1 MKSIVVA
8 NLVLLSIFI
17 PLLQQDSYAQ
27 QQVQNITYH
36 DCKLPITNVG
46 LMEVRNIFG
55 SGIQI
60 MGNVHNNQTHL
71 VENLSVVAELYD
83 GQNNLIGMED
93 AGTPTTTPPLPQEH
107 TPFKMVFP
115 IQANIGMIGSVV
127 FSCSYSLYDPLN
139 ELEDNS
145 TQSELTLN

>member
-36 DCKLPITNVG
+36 DCELPITNVG
-46 LMEVRNIFG
+46 IIDVRNIFG

-60 MGNVHNNQTHL
+60 MGNVHNNHTHL

-83 GQNNLIGMED
+83 GQNNLIGIED
-93 AGTPTTTPPLPQEH
+93 AGTPSTTPPLPSVQPQEH
-107 TPFKMVFP
+107 TPFKTVFP
-115 IQANIGMIGSVV
+115 IQANTSMIGSV
-127 FSCSYSLYDPLN
+127 F
-139 ELEDNS
+139 
-145 TQSELTLN
+145 Q